1 MVLKKQPVFIFIL
14 EIPDKINF
22 LVLECSVQKVS
33 LTIFVLN
40 EFMKKMLHL
49 GANRIKLNVF
59 QGVCAFGS
67 PFPHTFQQNC

>member
-1 MVLKKQPVFIFIL
+1 MVLKKTTGFYFHL
-14 EIPDKINF
+14 EIPDKLIF
-22 LVLECSVQKVS
+22 WFWSVPYRNKP
-33 LTIFVLN
+33 TIFVLN